1 MLRLPRL
8 LSPTNPA
15 IAGEGPLSP
24 PTPQGAPFE
33 VSPPLPATCSAGPV
47 VQQSCSMPVSSLHR
61 VLGEVVDKVHD
72 GGASAEGL
80 QHDHCAT
87 ALCNYS
93 GNDDEKS
100 HYCALRWQR
109 LLAFTTDGRVKRLE
123 RLSAA
128 SERAL
133 VAGRLRGDVNGRSSL
148 LSVWCLGESELHQG
162 SECSSAH
169 ACRALRIR
177 GVLITADYCSGRLQ
191 IKRNQS
197 IIALHWR
204 PALTGL
210 TRAGRRQRSERRSPS
225 TDFALPPGSP
235 SGSTAAA
242 QEHARPP
249 MLLTPCPTR
258 TDFSHCGR
266 AGLLSPVLSVV
277 FLLYRPH
284 RHRVSLSP
292 SAPKHPRSLPLP
304 LLLLS
309 LVPVPLPA
317 FQAVH
322 QLRHPFPAGLCF
334 SPTAIWDLKCLPAF
348 LRSLEHPLHP
358 YHRQNFFAVHSL
370 ASWTASPT

>member
-1 MLRLPRL
+1 
-8 LSPTNPA
+8 
-15 IAGEGPLSP
+15 
-24 PTPQGAPFE
+24 
-33 VSPPLPATCSAGPV
+33 
-47 VQQSCSMPVSSLHR
+47 MPVSSLHR

-258 TDFSHCGR
+258 TDFSLCGR
-266 AGLLSPVLSVV
+266 AGLWSPVHSVV

-284 RHRVSLSP
+284 RHRVSSVAAL
-292 SAPKHPRSLPLP
+292 KHPRSLP

-309 LVPVPLPA
+309 LVPCPLACLPSGSPVA
-317 FQAVH
+317 PPVS
-322 QLRHPFPAGLCF
+322 AGLCF
-334 SPTAIWDLKCLPAF
+334 SPTAIWDLKCLLAF

-370 ASWTASPT
+370 ASWIASPTKQTPGVLAFSLLGFCQTTLSFTAPIP